1 LLLMCDPCCK
11 IHELPSP
18 LIDKET
24 SEINIEIDSP
34 KRTLNYDV
42 LHGDSKQNKPQFVAM
57 YHLFFLTEI
66 HLHSGAKKQK
76 KNNKQRKLKVGTA
89 AARG

>member
-1 LLLMCDPCCK
+1 MCDPCCK
-11 IHELPSP
+11 IHELSSP

-42 LHGDSKQNKPQFVAM
+42 HEDSKQNKPQFVAM
-57 YHLFFLTEI
+57 YHLSF
-66 HLHSGAKKQK
+66 S
-76 KNNKQRKLKVGTA
+76 N
-89 AARG
+89 

>member
-1 LLLMCDPCCK
+1 MCDPCCK

-42 LHGDSKQNKPQFVAM
+42 LDRDSKQNKPQFVAM
-57 YHLFFLTEI
+57 YHLSF
-66 HLHSGAKKQK
+66 S
-76 KNNKQRKLKVGTA
+76 N
-89 AARG
+89 